1 MYILKKFYWIHGHLT
16 MAKLPPKLEHVS
28 TAEMAPRPNHTK
40 SNIKPNWIHV
50 HVTKIGA
57 KI

>member
-1 MYILKKFYWIHGHLT
+1 
-16 MAKLPPKLEHVS
+16 MAKLLPKLEHVS
-28 TAEMAPRPNHTK
+28 TAEMAPKPNHTK